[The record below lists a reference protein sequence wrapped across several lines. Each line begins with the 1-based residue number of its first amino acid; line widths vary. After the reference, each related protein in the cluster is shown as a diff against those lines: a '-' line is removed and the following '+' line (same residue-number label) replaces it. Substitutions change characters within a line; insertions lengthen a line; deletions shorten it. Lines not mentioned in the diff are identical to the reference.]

1 MDNHGGKQTCTQIL
15 PSKPI
20 QARLGMELMEHFAI
34 AIPATWW
41 PLGMLVLSV
50 PIPRT
55 DESCGFRANLALGYL
70 RIFSWNPLKSVPLC
84 WIDLGFGS
92 VPLAAGQLSTSP
104 GAHRA
109 VAWLWSS
116 ERFFNDMFEIIWPLI
131 PAWFWYLMQRR
142 IALKHA
148 IVHIYIYC
156 EPGIAYPVMFQW
168 LCLQWMLQW
177 WRYTGNSFRM
187 AVLCSGAAV
196 GLEPKR
202 PVWNTPLALDPRVSN
217 YMWIYNRT

>member
-1 MDNHGGKQTCTQIL
+1 
-15 PSKPI
+15 
-20 QARLGMELMEHFAI
+20 MEHFAI

-84 WIDLGFGS
+84 RIDLGFGS

-116 ERFFNDMFEIIWPLI
+116 ERFFNDMFENYLAFDSCLI
-131 PAWFWYLMQRR
+131 LISYAKEDCSKACNRAY
-142 IALKHA
+142 
-148 IVHIYIYC
+148 IYICMCVYVC
-156 EPGIAYPVMFQW
+156 MYVKII
-168 LCLQWMLQW
+168 CML
-177 WRYTGNSFRM
+177 YIYIRM
-187 AVLCSGAAV
+187 L
-196 GLEPKR
+196 
-202 PVWNTPLALDPRVSN
+202 
-217 YMWIYNRT
+217 